1 MSCSHAYWC
10 LVQLG
15 TLVAGY
21 QVNIC
26 LSVVTHAIYSLYLAV
41 DTGYLSLTSH
51 LSHTCTLVHPYSHS
65 HTHTHTRLIYTY
77 MCTGTHT
84 YMCIHKHVTHTHTHT
99 HTRPQS
105 ALLNESFELLLQF
118 FACHAHCIGFPELS
132 FPALLRVHGPRP
144 LPCNNSVITH
154 DVCILSVQLRQVAKT
169 TPLSWLRMQ
178 LKQLIEKV
186 CTSVPYILPT
196 VCTCVLNIVNCMCVR
211 WKR

>member
-1 MSCSHAYWC
+1 M
-10 LVQLG
+10 
-15 TLVAGY
+15 AGY

-99 HTRPQS
+99 HT
-105 ALLNESFELLLQF
+105 
-118 FACHAHCIGFPELS
+118 HAHRVPCSMNHLSSSSSSLLATPTALGFQSYPSRLS
-132 FPALLRVHGPRP
+132 SGYMDHTHCRVIT
-144 LPCNNSVITH
+144 VITH
-154 DVCILSVQLRQVAKT
+154 DICILPVQLRQVAKT

-186 CTSVPYILPT
+186 CHIFLFSILP
-196 VCTCVLNIVNCMCVR
+196 VFYQCMHLCVLNIVSCMCVR